1 MAIRRCPYC
10 KAIIDE
16 SQKYC
21 NNCGTQLLFPED
33 EFVAEEIKGEKI
45 VDEEIPK
52 GEDDEFEKSLDPD
65 AEEGT
70 EKEEIDLEEVI
81 EGGASFPDEEH
92 KEEEIEEEDIE
103 EEEILEPEKKLD
115 EELDENPN
123 ESPVEEKLAESAGE
137 GADEAESPE
146 PAAKPEPAEEDHD
159 RLPAW
164 LRSEDKAE
172 PVAPPAEEHAEE
184 ERESEILKEV
194 TEEEAQ
200 VGELEEAK
208 PATDTKEEIARLIA
222 ALEKR
227 HKRTALSEEDKKI
240 LATIEES
247 GDLPPWAQAA
257 GRTES
262 GELGARVVDEGAEE
276 KNLVSGDSMDFKEEI
291 LSSIGNIS
299 PPRSTAGLPESV
311 AGKKDTEDIEEAET
325 EDTEEGVFEV
335 RASEG
340 ERRDSAAERTRYPL
354 GFLRRIKAVFY
365 DLILIAILWL
375 AGAWLAS
382 RLMAVSLPA
391 LIAAAPVPLVFLFI
405 VFLGGYLFLFLFFL
419 GETLGGRL
427 SAPRD

>member
-33 EFVAEEIKGEKI
+33 ELVEEDVKGDKI
-45 VDEEIPK
+45 VDEDIPEGK
-52 GEDDEFEKSLDPD
+52 EDEFEKSLLPD
-65 AEEGT
+65 EDEEG

-92 KEEEIEEEDIE
+92 KEKEVEEDIIEEEEIK
-103 EEEILEPEKKLD
+103 EEEILEPDEAPDEKLD
-115 EELDENPN
+115 ED
-123 ESPVEEKLAESAGE
+123 
-137 GADEAESPE
+137 ADE
-146 PAAKPEPAEEDHD
+146 
-159 RLPAW
+159 
-164 LRSEDKAE
+164 E
-172 PVAPPAEEHAEE
+172 PVAPPAGEFAEE
-184 ERESEILKEV
+184 KREPEILKDV

-200 VGELEEAK
+200 AGEPLGAEPE
-208 PATDTKEEIARLIA
+208 TDTKEEIARLIA

-227 HKRTALSEEDKKI
+227 HKKTALSVEEKKV

-247 GDLPPWAQAA
+247 GDLPPWAQEA
-257 GRTES
+257 GRAES
-262 GELGARVVDEGAEE
+262 GEIGARVIDEDSEE
-276 KNLVSGDSMDFKEEI
+276 KSPVPGDTMDFKREEVTSGVENMT
-291 LSSIGNIS
+291 L
-299 PPRSTAGLPESV
+299 PRSTAGLPESV
-311 AGKKDTEDIEEAET
+311 ARKRDTEDIEET
-325 EDTEEGVFEV
+325 NSEDIEDDVFEV
-335 RASEG
+335 RTPAA
-340 ERRDSAAERTRYPL
+340 ERAGSAAERPRQRL

-365 DLILIAILWL
+365 DLALIALLWL
-375 AGAWLAS
+375 AGIWLAS

-391 LIAAAPVPLVFLFI
+391 LLAAAPVPLVFLFV